1 MNYICNTCLGGWIY
15 KKNKTAYNNP
25 FIWNGIDVIPMLN
38 LINHFEEIKNTND
51 IELDKDSTTK
61 NQSFIIKLPYN
72 VNIHYRHYR
81 LDLSAKTNY
90 VNGVDVFG
98 PKIYEYTYNKFLER
112 KERMKENNEA
122 PTFIVVTRSSD
133 IYNYTLENTIDFIK
147 NLHTKCKVIIIT
159 NYKELLNLKKDN
171 VIIKI
176 VKEDV
181 NTVNVKELI
190 KYI

>member
-51 IELDKDSTTK
+51 IELDKDPTTK

-81 LDLSAKTNY
+81 LDLTAKTNY

-98 PKIYEYTYNKFLER
+98 SKIYEYTYNKFLER
-112 KERMKENNEA
+112 KERMNENNEE
-122 PTFIVVTRSSD
+122 PTFIVVTRISD

-147 NLHTKCKVIIIT
+147 NLHTKYKVIIIT
-159 NYKELLNLKKDN
+159 NYKELKKYETENVSVSCIKENVN
-171 VIIKI
+171 VI
-176 VKEDV
+176 
-181 NTVNVKELI
+181 NAAELV